1 MIKRAAD
8 QLFKWF
14 CHPDFYP
21 DIKGDLEELYQDHR
35 ENGSRFVQLRYLL
48 DVMLLFRIS
57 LLRPILKNSI
67 IKDLD
72 MFRNYFKISFRNL
85 MKHKGY
91 TVINVIGVAV
101 GLAAFLLINQYI
113 RFERSYDSFHRNPE
127 NIFRL
132 TTDQIVDGQL
142 GTRDAMSFNPSGK
155 IITEEIPEVNA
166 HTLTYNIGSQT
177 IRKDES
183 LINEESVK
191 MTDEYF
197 IDFFGYNVISG
208 DPKTMLE
215 EPNSIVL
222 TESKARFYFGNEEPV
237 GKTLHLYSSF
247 DEDFKVTGV
256 IRDIP
261 LNTHF
266 KFDILISI
274 ASIKDVL
281 ERESWNSF
289 NYYTYL
295 RIDEGTDIAMLE
307 EKLIPIKNKYLN
319 EESSLFFNLQPVQE
333 IHLNSSMTFE
343 IEESGSRDAINFL
356 EIISIF
362 ILVIAWVNYVNL
374 STAKAVD
381 RAKEVGLRKVI
392 GAGKKQLRIQFLVEA
407 FLINVIGAF
416 VALIIAQV
424 VAPAFN
430 SLVDTPILI
439 GVWKELTFLK
449 LLGLFTIVGTVIS
462 GFYPAIFLSNF
473 KIISVLKGKFR
484 NSKGGVGLRKGLVVL
499 QFATSIVLIACTL
512 IVISQVGYMK
522 SMDKGMNTEQVV
534 AFSNPETMPGDDDKY
549 EETMG
554 VFKDRLLQE
563 SSIISVAS
571 SSIIPGGESDEI
583 WSTSGGVKIIGL
595 TDRLE
600 ATTYIQIVDDQY
612 FELLDISFIDG
623 RNFIKDNL
631 LDDTTAVIVNQAFL
645 DRFNLADQ
653 NVLNEKIQ
661 FGRDPEGDKYTIIG
675 VIKDANRTTL
685 KKSTEPTCYFFDRV
699 QINSLVKLSPKNVA
713 TGLERIDEVW
723 GEMFPT
729 ATLEYSFIDDRF
741 DHLYRED
748 RRFGA
753 VFSVFSG
760 FALLVAVLGLFG
772 LISFIA
778 SQRTKEVG
786 VRKVLGASA
795 PHIVGLFYREFL
807 LLIGIATIIGVPIVF
822 FGMSSWLDN
831 YAYRI
836 DFPWFVIVIS
846 LAVVVI
852 CSLITVSAR
861 VLKVAAMNPAKT
873 LKYE

>member
-1 MIKRAAD
+1 MIKRTAD
-8 QLFKWF
+8 KLFRWF

-21 DIKGDLEELYQDHR
+21 DIKGDLEEIYKDRVDQKRNLTQ
-35 ENGSRFVQLRYLL
+35 VRYAL
-48 DVMLLFRIS
+48 DVFLLFRIS
-57 LLRPILKNSI
+57 LLRPIFKNSM
-67 IKDLD
+67 IKDTG

-91 TVINVIGVAV
+91 TAINVIGVAV

-113 RFERSYDSFHRNPE
+113 RFERSYDSFHKDPE
-127 NIFRL
+127 SIYRL
-132 TTDQIVDGQL
+132 TTDQVVDGQL

-177 IRKDES
+177 IRKGES

-191 MTDEYF
+191 MADEHF
-197 IDFFGYNVISG
+197 INFFGHTVISG

-222 TESKARFYFGNEEPV
+222 TESKARFYFGEEDAV

-256 IRDIP
+256 VRDIP

-266 KFDILISI
+266 KFDMLISI
-274 ASIKDVL
+274 SSIKDVL
-281 ERESWNSF
+281 EREGWNAF

-295 RIDEGTDIAMLE
+295 RIDDGTDIAMLE

-319 EESSLFFNLQPVQE
+319 EGSSLFFNLQPIQD

-343 IEESGSRDAINFL
+343 IEESGSKDAINFL

-374 STAKAVD
+374 STAKAID

-392 GAGKKQLRIQFLVEA
+392 GAGKKQLRMQFLVEA
-407 FLINVIGAF
+407 FLINVIGAL
-416 VALIIAQV
+416 VALIIAQIA
-424 VAPAFN
+424 APAFN
-430 SLVDTPILI
+430 SLVDTPIL
-439 GVWKELTFLK
+439 GDLWKDLTFLK
-449 LLGLFTIVGTVIS
+449 LLGLFTVVGTIIS
-462 GFYPAIFLSNF
+462 GFYPATFLSNF

-484 NSKGGVGLRKGLVVL
+484 NSKSGVGLRKGLVVL

-512 IVISQVGYMK
+512 IVIRQVRYMK

-534 AFSNPETMPGDDDKY
+534 AFGNPETMPGDDDKY
-549 EETMG
+549 EEMMG
-554 VFKDRLLQE
+554 VFKDRLLKE
-563 SSIISVAS
+563 SSITSVAT

-583 WSTSGGVKIIGL
+583 WSTSGGVKIVGL

-600 ATTYIQIVDDQY
+600 ATTYIQVVDNQY

-661 FGRDPEGDKYTIIG
+661 FGRDPENDKYNIIG
-675 VIKDANRTTL
+675 VIKDANRTSL
-685 KKSTEPTCYFFDRV
+685 KKSTEPTCYFYDKV

-713 TGLERIDEVW
+713 IGLKKIDEIW
-723 GEMFPT
+723 SEMFPT

-741 DHLYRED
+741 DRLYKED

-760 FALLVAVLGLFG
+760 FALLVAILGLFG

-786 VRKVLGASA
+786 VRKVLGASE
-795 PHIVGLFYREFL
+795 PHIVGLFYREFII
-807 LLIGIATIIGVPIVF
+807 LIGVAALIGVPIVF
-822 FGMSSWLDN
+822 FGMNSWLDN

-836 DFPWFVIVIS
+836 NFPWEVIIV
-846 LAVVVI
+846 AMVVVII

-861 VLKVAAMNPAKT
+861 VLKVASLNPANT